1 MAECVGCN
9 VYRQAIT
16 RRQCLQAPDMVAMLM
31 RNEYGLYLAYVQA
44 QPLHPLHRFPAGKA
58 CVDQYSFLAVA
69 DIITVPVAARI
80 Q

>member
-1 MAECVGCN
+1 
-9 VYRQAIT
+9 
-16 RRQCLQAPDMVAMLM
+16 MVAMLM

-44 QPLHPLHRFPAGKA
+44 QPLHPLHRFLAGKA